1 MTAVEAAPQRG
12 DEDRRFEVL
21 PAPGKGVTARPT
33 RTVVVLVA
41 AGWAL
46 ASFGFVGLTW
56 LLGAKGEPLG
66 RSPGV
71 WDARQHVVVESL
83 PGAGVFTR
91 VSILGFP
98 LHWAFVGI
106 GSVAFFIALA
116 ILYNLHVDRRAED
129 AGALPESRRPEV

>member
-1 MTAVEAAPQRG
+1 MTAEEAALQRG
-12 DEDRRFEVL
+12 DEHTRFETG
-21 PAPGKGVTARPT
+21 PTRDKSVTARPT
-33 RTVVVLVA
+33 RTVVILVVV
-41 AGWAL
+41 GWAL
-46 ASFGFVGLTW
+46 ASFGCVGLLW
-56 LLGAKGEPLG
+56 
-66 RSPGV
+66 
-71 WDARQHVVVESL
+71 SL

-116 ILYNLHVDRRAED
+116 VLYNLHVDARAEG